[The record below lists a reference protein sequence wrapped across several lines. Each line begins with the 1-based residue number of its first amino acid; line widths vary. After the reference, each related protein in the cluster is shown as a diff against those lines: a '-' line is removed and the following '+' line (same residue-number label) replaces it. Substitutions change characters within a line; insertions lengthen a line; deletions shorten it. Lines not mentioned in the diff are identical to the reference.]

1 MPNRRIVLSAV
12 IMLLLVLVLGAQLVY
27 LQVVK
32 HEHFT
37 TLSQHNRIKV
47 LPIPPIRGS
56 IFSKDGVMLAKNRP
70 SFSLEI
76 TPENV
81 DDVDATIFELR
92 KIIRITD
99 FDVEQFNFLLKQK
112 KRYESI
118 PLRFD
123 LNENEVSA
131 FAISRHR
138 HSGVDIIARLHRYY
152 PIAEEFAHIIGYV
165 AEIDEDDIKHLD
177 DVNYR
182 GTTHTGKLGIE
193 KAYEKMLHGT
203 VGYRQVEVNA
213 EGRIIRVLERTSPKS
228 GDNVHLTLNV
238 ALQRTAFASLAGRKG
253 AIVALDPNTGDVLAS
268 VSSPGYDP
276 NLFVNGIDLAA
287 YQALLQSKQT
297 PLINRAIQGQ
307 YSPGSTI
314 KPFIG
319 FAALEAGVRDHTDET
334 WCPGWYSLK
343 GHNHRYRDWKKQ
355 GHSAT
360 DFNKAV
366 TQSCDVYFYALAHDL
381 GIERI
386 HGALQQFGFGKA
398 TQIDISGESKG
409 LIPSR
414 EWKQKALGE
423 SWYPG
428 ETLILGIGQGYM
440 LVTPIQLAR
449 ATAALA
455 NGGALIKPR
464 LVSKISNPISDAT
477 RILEPVIE
485 NNVAI
490 DNPDNWTSV
499 THAMR
504 DVVHGAGGTAWR
516 SGLEAGYEFAGK
528 TGTTQVIGLDQDQ
541 EYDEDVIP
549 VELQDHAL
557 FIAYAPVEQPKIAVA
572 IIVENGGSG
581 ARTAA
586 PIARKL
592 FDNYLLGD
600 E

>member
-76 TPENV
+76 TPENI

-112 KRYESI
+112 KQYESI

>member
-1 MPNRRIVLSAV
+1 
-12 IMLLLVLVLGAQLVY
+12 MLLLMLVLVAQLVY

-56 IFSKDGVMLAKNRP
+56 IVSKDGVTLAKNRP

-81 DDVDATIFELR
+81 DDVGATIFELR
-92 KIIRITD
+92 KIISITD

-131 FAISRHR
+131 FAITRHR
-138 HSGVDIIARLHRYY
+138 HSGVDIVARLHRYY
-152 PIAEEFAHIIGYV
+152 PMAEEFAHVIGYV

-193 KAYEKMLHGT
+193 KAYEKMLHGR

-238 ALQRTAFASLAGRKG
+238 ALQRTAYASLEGRKG

-287 YQALLQSKQT
+287 YQALLQSRQT

-319 FAALEAGVRDHTDET
+319 FAALESGVRNHTDET

-343 GHNHRYRDWKKQ
+343 GHDHRYRDWKKQ

-414 EWKQKALGE
+414 EWKRKALGE

-440 LVTPIQLAR
+440 LVTPMQLAR

-464 LVSKISNPISDAT
+464 LVSKISNPISGT
-477 RILEPVIE
+477 TQILEPVIE
-485 NNVAI
+485 NNIPI
-490 DNPDNWTSV
+490 DNQDNWTTV

-504 DVVHGAGGTAWR
+504 NVVHGAGGTAWR

-528 TGTTQVIGLDQDQ
+528 TGTTQVIGLDQNQ
-541 EYDEDVIP
+541 EYDENLIP
-549 VELQDHAL
+549 LELQDHAL

>member
-1 MPNRRIVLSAV
+1 LPNRRIVLSAV

-76 TPENV
+76 TPENI

-287 YQALLQSKQT
+287 YQALLQSRQT

-504 DVVHGAGGTAWR
+504 DVVHGVGGTAWR
-516 SGLEAGYEFAGK
+516 SGLEAEYEFAGK